1 MRTYARLCISGT
13 LLIGVVLPT
22 AVSAQIRD
30 TSKIRQTP
38 AGWVLDFQQQPLRVV
53 INALAEA
60 GGLNVATANIP
71 NRNID
76 LRMGQGLDRAGI
88 IDVLKGIA
96 LSNNLQLYESSSLI
110 RVEGPT
116 PPPEGLT
123 SAQQRAAQQLQAA
136 QNVPQLYT
144 YRLRHASAVQLAPVL
159 MSLFQGIRQS
169 SISATGLPTNIQ
181 FNIPGQGGGG
191 VSELLSLGG
200 DGAITRIMGD
210 VIESRAAAAG
220 ASASGNVVIQQRGGA
235 QRGGAQQ
242 GGAQQSGVQQAQ
254 QGGRGNAGGGGA
266 QQAGRGAQQAAR
278 SAIAQQLA
286 QQMQSRAGGGGLS
299 STASDVRIVA
309 EESSN
314 SLLIRASEQDFQL
327 VQQILATVDLRPLQ
341 VLIEVT
347 IAEVTRSEDLNVGIA
362 ANVERTPK
370 GKTAADATAT
380 LPANA
385 GARDFVLQLTGG
397 KGTIDFNVA
406 LNALATRGDLK
417 VLSMP
422 VIIAQN
428 NREAILN
435 VGSSRPFVQV
445 TQAGGIDPSA
455 RVQTIQYIDVG
466 TVLTITPT
474 INPDG
479 YVNLLVS
486 QTANSA
492 TNEVQFDAPV
502 ISKREATTQ
511 VFVRDGQTT
520 VIGGLAD
527 NSNSVTKS
535 GVPLLRDIPLLG
547 WLFRGTQ
554 QSKTTSELYLF
565 LTPHVVTSDSDIE
578 RLRDAIKD
586 GSELLKN
593 VPINGR
599 IPPKTDTLDVPPAVR
614 PPVVRPPVIPP
625 Q

>member
-1 MRTYARLCISGT
+1 MTRITRL
-13 LLIGVVLPT
+13 L
-22 AVSAQIRD
+22 AVSFTAAFTATVLCSDIADAQIRD
-30 TSKIRQTP
+30 TSKVRQTP

-60 GGLNVATANIP
+60 GGLNVTTSNIP

-76 LRMGQGLDRAGI
+76 LRLGQGLDRDGI
-88 IDVLKGIA
+88 IEVLKGIA
-96 LSNNLQLYESSSLI
+96 ESNSLQYRENASVI
-110 RVEGPT
+110 RIDGTPAT
-116 PPPEGLT
+116 PPMT
-123 SAQQRAAQQLQAA
+123 AQQIAAQQAA
-136 QNVPQLYT
+136 LNAPQLFT

-159 MSLFQGIRQS
+159 SALFQGVRPTTPTTS
-169 SISATGLPTNIQ
+169 TTFTLPGGVQ
-181 FNIPGQGGGG
+181 AVLQGGNNAQAANGISNQTIEGAVTSMRELIVGRAGG
-191 VSELLSLGG
+191 
-200 DGAITRIMGD
+200 
-210 VIESRAAAAG
+210 
-220 ASASGNVVIQQRGGA
+220 
-235 QRGGAQQ
+235 
-242 GGAQQSGVQQAQ
+242 
-254 QGGRGNAGGGGA
+254 AGGGGA
-266 QQAGRGAQQAAR
+266 AATGRGGGAAQQVVGQPPPTPPGRGGGAA
-278 SAIAQQLA
+278 AVAAQQ
-286 QQMQSRAGGGGLS
+286 QQQRQPANLTLSPTAG
-299 STASDVRIVA
+299 DIRIVP

-314 SLLIRASEQDFQL
+314 SLLIRASPNDYAL
-327 VQQILATVDLRPLQ
+327 IQQILAGVDLRPLQ

-347 IAEVTRSEDLNVGIA
+347 IAEVTRSDDLNVGIA
-362 ANVERTPK
+362 ADVTRTPK
-370 GKTAADATAT
+370 DKTDPDAGAY
-380 LPANA
+380 LPSTA

-422 VIIAQN
+422 VVIAQN
-428 NREAILN
+428 NREAVLN

-445 TQAGGIDPSA
+445 TQAGGIDPNA

-479 YVNLLVS
+479 YVNLQVQ

-527 NSNSVTKS
+527 NSSQVTKS
-535 GVPLLRDIPLLG
+535 GVPLLRDIPLAG

-554 QSKTTSELYLF
+554 KSKTTSELYLF
-565 LTPHVVTSDSDIE
+565 LTPHIVTSDEDID
-578 RLRDAIKD
+578 RLRDAIKQNSD
-586 GSELLKN
+586 LLRD
-593 VPINGR
+593 VPVDGR
-599 IPPKTDTLDVPPAVR
+599 IPPRKDTLNVPPPANR
-614 PPVVRPPVIPP
+614 P
-625 Q
+625 